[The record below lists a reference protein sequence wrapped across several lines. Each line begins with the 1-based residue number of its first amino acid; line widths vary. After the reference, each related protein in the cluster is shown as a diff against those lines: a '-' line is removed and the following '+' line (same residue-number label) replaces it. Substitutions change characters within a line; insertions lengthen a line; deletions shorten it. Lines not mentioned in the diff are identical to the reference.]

1 MDPICDC
8 QAPCHSL
15 GRGKDRWEKTAE
27 RNMLGLWLLGF
38 SNSLCYF
45 ITAQQFICAIAMVCQ
60 TPFTKSQC
68 ITRSWFPFITS
79 KLLAPPLLS
88 CSLALGVLLGG
99 IGDGE
104 TCEENCVSNWSPL
117 ILLSWAVAD
126 SLSLRIYSTQRL
138 RSHNPGRAFC
148 KQGKTYSVAAIASTS
163 RPSPN
168 PSRRVCTG
176 VVSSGPWTWF
186 GKSSCCA
193 LCVQLYLHESPSIKL
208 FQSPISPKGD
218 LFKSP

>member
-15 GRGKDRWEKTAE
+15 SRGKDRWKKTAE

-117 ILLSWAVAD
+117 ILLSWAIAE
-126 SLSLRIYSTQRL
+126 SLSLGIYSTQRL

-148 KQGKTYSVAAIASTS
+148 KQGKHTRWQRLLQLLDLLRI
-163 RPSPN
+163 
-168 PSRRVCTG
+168 
-176 VVSSGPWTWF
+176 
-186 GKSSCCA
+186 
-193 LCVQLYLHESPSIKL
+193 LQDECVQVSWAADLELGLGSLLVALYACSC
-208 FQSPISPKGD
+208 ISMSLYP
-218 LFKSP
+218 